1 MEHPASTATSATQ
14 PLHLRLRTTTEMKV
28 KILQEP
34 EDQYVYLEIV
44 SSIMTGKILPENLDN
59 MFA

>member
-1 MEHPASTATSATQ
+1 
-14 PLHLRLRTTTEMKV
+14 MKV
-28 KILQEP
+28 KILQEQ

-44 SSIMTGKILPENLDN
+44 SSIMTGKLLPENLDN